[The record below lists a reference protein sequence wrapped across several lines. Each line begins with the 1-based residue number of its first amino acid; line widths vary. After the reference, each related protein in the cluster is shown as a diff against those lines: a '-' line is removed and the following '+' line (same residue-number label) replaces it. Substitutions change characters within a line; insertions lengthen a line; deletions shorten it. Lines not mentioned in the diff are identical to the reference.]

1 MVVIEELSPQHKQML
16 RDRMDAAKRL
26 DDSDE
31 CCMSESFQKL
41 QEAAPDFLQ
50 QRIAS
55 FSDVLAMSTDPAW
68 DLPLLDRTRVFSAGK
83 YLKQLD
89 QSKLSCIET
98 AVLGALALDLVAS
111 DMHSELDLYQ
121 EFLAFKQDRGIELTR
136 PEWLRHKR
144 AESLSQKRSFFG
156 LRRSN
161 VGMPGAA

>member
-16 RDRMDAAKRL
+16 RDRMDSAKRL
-26 DDSDE
+26 DASDE

-41 QEAAPDFLQ
+41 KEAAPEFLR

-55 FSDVLAMSTDPAW
+55 FSNVLTMSTDPAW

-89 QSKLSCIET
+89 QSDLSCIET

-111 DMHSELDLYQ
+111 DMRSELDLYND
-121 EFLAFKQDRGIELTR
+121 FLAYKQEQGVDLTR

-144 AESLSQKRSFFG
+144 AENVSQKRSFFG

-161 VGMPGAA
+161 VRMPGAA